1 MRFSIKT
8 FATLSVALLLGAGA
22 RSRPP
27 AQNPLNDSSWQL
39 NQLVA
44 GAREKHGWPA
54 LRQFAESAPSA
65 DLRGQ
70 SYFALGYR
78 EFEGNEFKA
87 ALEDLKIAAAT
98 QFPLADYAE
107 YYAALSA
114 SEGKQAQSATDILDG
129 FHFRHPES
137 VLRYDALALNVEAL
151 IAVGRPLAAV
161 NALRAEA
168 QVRQRARLELLL
180 ARADLRAEKLGDAA
194 RGFQDVYY
202 TFPTSP
208 ESRAAAEELEKLRAS
223 MGRVFPAV
231 TGELQTT
238 RAESLL
244 HHSKYR
250 EALHDL
256 TALIKK
262 DPGNALAPRWKVERA
277 RCLLHLKQVPQA
289 LDQLQTSFKDN
300 PEADADRLE
309 ALVEA
314 YVERDN
320 TESMGLILDQLR
332 RLYTQSPSYASALDA
347 AGNHLVR
354 KGDWQGAARYYG
366 PLAQLFPDSALGQ
379 EAAWRVAWA
388 YYLQRDFANARQAF
402 VSHATRYPSSPHVA
416 AIFYWLGRLAEAET
430 NLNEARAFYSLVE
443 TRWAQTYY
451 AQAAGRRLAGVQS
464 RLTNQGEGVQANS
477 LASDLAQKI
486 PPPPPPADTCPPAQP
501 LPVLRSF
508 SMLVSLGLDD
518 LALQNLRTLVRERP
532 SSSAL
537 LISLSGFEA
546 HSGDL
551 NPSVLDAG
559 KAVPYFSDYDFPEM
573 PRETWALLYPT
584 VFWGLVEQQ
593 ARANSVDPYLVMALI
608 RQESA
613 FNPAALSG
621 ANARGLMQILPGTAR
636 TRKGGRGQGARR
648 LYEPEY
654 NVKIGT
660 DYLHQLLELNHGV
673 FEQAMAAYHAGED
686 RVNKWM
692 SVRNFS
698 DPEEF
703 LETIPIPATRI
714 YVEKVVRDAAIYR
727 RLMTGKPEFKKCS
740 GVIINSKL

>member
-1 MRFSIKT
+1 MRFPIKT

-27 AQNPLNDSSWQL
+27 AQKPLNDSSGQL

-98 QFPLADYAE
+98 QFSLADYAE

-114 SEGKQAQSATDILDG
+114 SAGKQAQSATDILDG

-137 VLRYDALALNVEAL
+137 VLRYDALALNAEAL
-151 IAVGRPLAAV
+151 IAVGRPLAAE
-161 NALRAEA
+161 NALRAEP

-180 ARADLRAEKLGDAA
+180 ARAELRAEKLGDAA
-194 RGFQDVYY
+194 RDYQDVYY

-208 ESRAAAEELEKLRAS
+208 ESRAAAEELDKLRAS

-231 TGELQTT
+231 TEELQTT

-244 HHSKYR
+244 HHSRYR
-250 EALHDL
+250 DALHDL
-256 TALIKK
+256 TELIRRN
-262 DPGNALAPRWKVERA
+262 PGSALAPRWKVERA
-277 RCLLHLKQVPQA
+277 RCLLHLKQIPQA

-332 RLYTQSPSYASALDA
+332 KLYSQSPSYASALDA

-354 KGDWQGAARYYG
+354 QGDWQGAARFYG
-366 PLAQLFPDSALGQ
+366 PLAQLFPDSTLGE
-379 EAAWRVAWA
+379 EAAWRVAWSD
-388 YYLQRDFANARQAF
+388 YLQKDFTAARQAF
-402 VSHATRYPSSPHVA
+402 VDHATRYPASPHVA
-416 AIFYWLGRLAEAET
+416 AIFYWLGRLAEADGS
-430 NLNEARAFYSLVE
+430 LNEARAFYSLVE
-443 TRWAQTYY
+443 ARWAQTYY
-451 AQAAGRRLAGVQS
+451 ALAASRRLAGVQPHVAPP
-464 RLTNQGEGVQANS
+464 GEGAEANS
-477 LASDLAQKI
+477 LANDLAQKI
-486 PPPPPPADTCPPAQP
+486 PPPPSPANTCPPAQP
-501 LPVLRSF
+501 LPALRSF
-508 SMLVSLGLDD
+508 SMLLSLGLDD

-546 HSGDL
+546 QKGDF

-559 KAVPYFSDYDFPEM
+559 KAVPYFFDYDFSQL
-573 PRETWALLYPT
+573 PRETWTLLYPSA
-584 VFWGLVEQQ
+584 FWALVEQQ
-593 ARANSVDPYLVMALI
+593 ARANSVDPYLVMGLI

-613 FNPAALSG
+613 FNPGAIST
-621 ANARGLMQILPGTAR
+621 ANARGLMQILPGTSR
-636 TRKGGRGQGARR
+636 TRKGGRGQSARR
-648 LYEPEY
+648 LYEPEF
-654 NVKIGT
+654 NLKIGT

-686 RVNKWM
+686 RVNKWT
-692 SVRNFS
+692 SARTFS
-698 DPEEF
+698 DAEEF

-727 RLMTGKPEFKKCS
+727 KLMTGTPEFKKC
-740 GVIINSKL
+740 G

>member
-1 MRFSIKT
+1 MRFPTKT
-8 FATLSVALLLGAGA
+8 FAPLSVALLLGAGA
-22 RSRPP
+22 AARPP
-27 AQNPLNDSSWQL
+27 AQKAEDASPARL
-39 NQLVA
+39 NQLVS
-44 GAREKHGWPA
+44 GAQEKRGWPA
-54 LRQFAESAPSA
+54 LRQFAESAPTA

-87 ALEDLKIAAAT
+87 ALDDLKLAAAT
-98 QFPLADYAE
+98 QFPLADYGE

-114 SEGKQAQSATDILDG
+114 LNGKQAQTTIDILDG
-129 FHFRHPES
+129 FAFRHPES
-137 VLRYDALALNVEAL
+137 VLRYDALEVYAEAL
-151 IAVGRPLAAV
+151 IAVGRPMSAV
-161 NALRAEA
+161 NALRAVPLA
-168 QVRQRARLELLL
+168 RQRARLELLL
-180 ARADLRAEKLGDAA
+180 ARAELSAEKLGDAA
-194 RGFQDVYY
+194 RAYQDVYC
-202 TFPTSP
+202 TFPTSS
-208 ESRAAAEELEKLRAS
+208 EARAAAEELDKLRAS
-223 MGRVFPAV
+223 MGRAFPAAS
-231 TGELQTT
+231 EDLETT

-244 HHSKYR
+244 HHSKFR
-250 EALHDL
+250 DALHDL

-262 DPGNALAPRWKVERA
+262 NPGSALAPRWKVERA
-277 RCLLHLKQVPQA
+277 RCLLHLKQLPQA

-300 PEADADRLE
+300 PEADADRME
-309 ALVEA
+309 ALIEA
-314 YVERDN
+314 YIDRDN
-320 TESMGLILDQLR
+320 SESMSLILDQLGK
-332 RLYTQSPSYASALDA
+332 LYPRSSSYASALDA
-347 AGNHLVR
+347 AGNHFVR
-354 KGDWQGAARYYG
+354 KGDWQDASRYYG
-366 PLAQLFPDSALGQ
+366 PLSQLFPDSALGQ
-379 EAAWRVAWA
+379 EAAWRVAWS
-388 YYLQRDFANARQAF
+388 YYLQRDFTKARQAF
-402 VSHATRYPSSPHVA
+402 VDHATRYPTSPHVA
-416 AIFYWLGRLAEAET
+416 AISYWLGRLAEAEN
-430 NLNEARAFYSLVE
+430 NLNEARAFYNLVE
-443 TRWAQTYY
+443 ARWAQTYY
-451 AQAAGRRLAGVQS
+451 AQAASRRLSGVQS
-464 RLTNQGEGVQANS
+464 GATSQGEGVQANS

-486 PPPPPPADTCPPAQP
+486 PPPPSPPDTCPPAQP

-546 HSGDL
+546 RTGEL

-559 KAVPYFSDYDFPEM
+559 KAVPYFPDYDFSQM
-573 PRETWALLYPT
+573 ARETWTLLYPT
-584 VFWGLVEQQ
+584 VFWAVVEQQ

-613 FNPAALSG
+613 FNPAALSS

-660 DYLHQLLELNHGV
+660 DYLHQLLDLNHGV

-692 SVRNFS
+692 SAHTFS

-714 YVEKVVRDAAIYR
+714 YVEKVVRDAVIYR
-727 RLMTGKPEFKKCS
+727 KMMTGTPGFKKCS
-740 GVIINSKL
+740 